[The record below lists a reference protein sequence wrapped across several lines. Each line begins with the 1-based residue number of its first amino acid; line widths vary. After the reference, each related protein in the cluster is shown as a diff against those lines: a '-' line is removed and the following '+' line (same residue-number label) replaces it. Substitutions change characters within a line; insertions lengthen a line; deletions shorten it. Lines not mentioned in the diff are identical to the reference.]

1 VTNEFWG
8 RKLYVE
14 QLGLLGACSHRGL
27 LSRNLTGSRRDTL
40 ASVFLVMGFVFMVPF
55 NLVVLN
61 LVIGFALLKISA
73 LAMELQQATT

>member
-1 VTNEFWG
+1 
-8 RKLYVE
+8 
-14 QLGLLGACSHRGL
+14 
-27 LSRNLTGSRRDTL
+27 
-40 ASVFLVMGFVFMVPF
+40 MGFVFMVPF